1 MSSFVFYFI
10 QDLNINIISINS
22 TALDVSRPL
31 NHVVEC
37 ECRECDRE
45 KLLNQ
50 LKTCATHIMEY
61 KGHYRTDVL
70 IIVIVYTFNFLCNSE
85 FQLNTELNESE
96 RNDYFSV
103 EFTLR
108 NEVGSLVS
116 ALKVFQVCW

>member
-1 MSSFVFYFI
+1 M
-10 QDLNINIISINS
+10 
-22 TALDVSRPL
+22 
-31 NHVVEC
+31 EC
-37 ECRECDRE
+37 
-45 KLLNQ
+45 
-50 LKTCATHIMEY
+50 

-103 EFTLR
+103 QFTLR

-116 ALKVFQVCW
+116 ALKVFQVC